1 MPHLQPLFLTYDA
14 VALSVNE
21 CQSWAEI
28 QDERVALTRAL
39 LLRMAGVRAMIF
51 ALGALR
57 ALSRMGVLGVVTY
70 SAALSGSAW
79 MQTLWM
85 SMLGRVEV
93 SICVPVCVKHVR
105 VWSGN
110 AWCCLTGDAK
120 VSGTH
125 ATRPKDATRPKAAGS

>member
-1 MPHLQPLFLTYDA
+1 M
-14 VALSVNE
+14 
-21 CQSWAEI
+21 
-28 QDERVALTRAL
+28 LTRAL

>member
-1 MPHLQPLFLTYDA
+1 MPPLQHLFLTYDA
-14 VALSVNE
+14 AALSVNE
-21 CQSWAEI
+21 HQTWAVI
-28 QDERVALTRAL
+28 QDQGVGLTRAL

-93 SICVPVCVKHVR
+93 SSCVPVCVKRVCVVVHCLVLLDRGCKGVR
-105 VWSGN
+105 HSREE
-110 AWCCLTGDAK
+110 T
-120 VSGTH
+120 
-125 ATRPKDATRPKAAGS
+125 